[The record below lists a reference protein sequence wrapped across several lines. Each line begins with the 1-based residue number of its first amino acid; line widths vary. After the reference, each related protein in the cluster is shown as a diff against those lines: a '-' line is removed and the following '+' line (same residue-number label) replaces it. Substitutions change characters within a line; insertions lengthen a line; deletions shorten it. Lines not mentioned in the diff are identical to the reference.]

1 MLVYMVFQFCR
12 YGIYGMHI
20 CQCYTYGISAVY
32 FSDEDEYAVRMVSG
46 RRFGGA
52 SILDIDRYC
61 MIV

>member
-1 MLVYMVFQFCR
+1 MLVYMVYQCYT
-12 YGIYGMHI
+12 YGIYMV